1 MAISSRKIDAFTKL
15 IASLADKPNLGSS
28 TLLKQYFDSSPDEL
42 KTALNGLIDDLLAI
56 GDGNSGADNI
66 GATTVTGIVGNTV
79 QTILENI
86 KALIDT
92 KSNSSDV
99 YTKAELNAGQ
109 LNNLYYTETELN
121 NGQLDT
127 RYYTETELGSTVDNT
142 SGADKIG
149 ATTVTGLVGNTVQ
162 ALLEA
167 LKVAIDNVT
176 LGQIPDDSLT
186 TAKMATEQ
194 KRGVANGVASLD
206 GTGQVPLSQLGNI
219 PIADLT
225 TVNNAITTI
234 RLGGIPI
241 I

>member
-1 MAISSRKIDAFTKL
+1 MAISSRKIAAFTKL
-15 IASLADKPNLGSS
+15 IESLADKPNLGST

-56 GDGNSGADNI
+56 GDGTSGADNI

-92 KSNSSDV
+92 KSNSADV
-99 YTKAELNAGQ
+99 YTKVELNAGQ

-121 NGQLDT
+121 AGQLNNL
-127 RYYTETELGSTVDNT
+127 YFTETELSSTTDNT

-149 ATTVTGLVGNTVQ
+149 ATSVAGLVGNTVQ

-206 GTGQVPLSQLGNI
+206 GTGNVPANQLGNV
-219 PIADLT
+219 ATASLND
-225 TVNNAITTI
+225 AITTI